1 MEAEIDSMAG
11 TFARKMAS
19 SSKQNVTTNLNIQE
33 IVQAVVNNLIAL
45 PAPLPTTSE
54 GSTNS
59 TNETVSIE
67 LNRSFQ
73 ILRGG
78 VSRSPKHL
86 DRNNY
91 AHNKFNQLCWASTL
105 KATIVQGQAQE
116 QEDKI
121 FLEVV
126 DSNLICQAEMPEVA
140 RL

>member
-11 TFARKMAS
+11 TFTRKMAS

-78 VSRSPKHL
+78 VSRSQASGPQ
-86 DRNNY
+86 
-91 AHNKFNQLCWASTL
+91 QLCTQQIQSIVLGFNAQSNYSTRPSPR
-105 KATIVQGQAQE
+105 ARRQ
-116 QEDKI
+116 
-121 FLEVV
+121 
-126 DSNLICQAEMPEVA
+126 NLFGSGRFQPYLPSRNA
-140 RL
+140 